1 MKKAFIIIAMAASM
15 SSCGIYTQYQHP
27 ESIMP
32 EGLYRD
38 IEPHDTTSLASLS
51 WKELFADSK
60 LQSLIKQGLSN
71 NTDLQVAYLKIT
83 ETEAALSASRQ
94 AFLPSVSLAAQ
105 SSMNSLDGSKPTKT
119 YSVAALADW
128 ELDIFGKLRNAKD
141 AAKASVKSSK
151 AYHRAVQTQLIA
163 TVADSYYTLLMLDKQ
178 LSISNET
185 LHNWAENVR
194 IMNALKTAGRINE
207 SAVAQAEANKLVVE
221 SAVLRLQRRIK
232 EVENSLSVLLGMVP
246 QSIDRTSL
254 DEQNFPSELASGIP
268 LQLLNNRPDIQQAEY
283 TLAQFFYATNEARAA
298 FYPGVS
304 LSGSAGWTNNAGGII
319 LNPEQLLLNA
329 IGSLVQPIF
338 NRGTNKA
345 KLKIAKAQQEEALL
359 VFRQSLLNAGAEVNN
374 ALSQWQTA
382 RQRLLLSDK
391 QINSLQTAVHS
402 TRLMMQHGNTNYLE
416 VLTAQQTLLDAELAV
431 AEYRFDEI
439 QGVISLY
446 HALGGGTH

>member
-1 MKKAFIIIAMAASM
+1 M
-15 SSCGIYTQYQHP
+15 SSCGIYTRYQHP

-38 IEPHDTTSLASLS
+38 IEPHDSISLASLS

-60 LQSLIKQGLSN
+60 LQALIEQGLSN

-83 ETEAALSASRQ
+83 ETEAALSVSRQ
-94 AFLPSVSLAAQ
+94 AFLPFVSLTAQ
-105 SSMNSLDGSKPTKT
+105 GSLNSLDGDKPTKT

-128 ELDIFGKLRNAKD
+128 ELDIFGKLRNTKEG
-141 AAKASVKSSK
+141 AKASVESSK
-151 AYHRAVQTQLIA
+151 ACHRAVQTRLIA

-178 LSISNET
+178 LSICHET
-185 LHNWAENVR
+185 LHNWTENVR
-194 IMNALKTAGRINE
+194 IMNALKTAGGTNE
-207 SAVAQAEANKLVVE
+207 SAVAQAEANRLVVE
-221 SAVLRLQRRIK
+221 SAVLGLQRRIK

-283 TLAQFFYATNEARAA
+283 TLAQFFYETNEARAA

-382 RQRLLLSDK
+382 RQQLLLSDK